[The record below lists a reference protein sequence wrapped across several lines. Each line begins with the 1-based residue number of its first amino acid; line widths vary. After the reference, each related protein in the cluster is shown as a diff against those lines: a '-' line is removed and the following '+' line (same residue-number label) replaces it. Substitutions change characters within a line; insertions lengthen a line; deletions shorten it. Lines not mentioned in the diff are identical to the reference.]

1 MKILISNDDG
11 YLSPGI
17 AVLARV
23 ASEFGHAV
31 VVAPDRDRS
40 GASNSLTL
48 DRPLSVRS
56 APNGFM
62 FVNGTPTDCVHI
74 AITGMLGWRP
84 DLVLSGLNDGA
95 NMGDDTIYSGTVAA
109 AMEGFQLG
117 VPAIAFSIAKRGFE
131 HLDAAGSVVRRI
143 LERWSSKPPDSPTL
157 LNVNIP
163 SLPSDR
169 IGSIRATRLGKRHFA
184 EPVIRA
190 TDPRDEPI
198 WWIGPPGSARDAGPG
213 TDFHA
218 VESGDVSVTPLEVD
232 LTGYRR
238 LEAMGAWLAHA

>member
-17 AVLARV
+17 AMLAKV
-23 ASEFGHAV
+23 ASRFGQAV
-31 VVAPDRDRS
+31 VVAPDQDRS
-40 GASNSLTL
+40 GSSNSLTL
-48 DRPLSVRS
+48 DRPLTART
-56 APNGFM
+56 APSGFLFM
-62 FVNGTPTDCVHI
+62 NGTPTDCVHI

-117 VPAIAFSIAKRGFE
+117 VPAIAFSIAQKGFA
-131 HLDAAGSVVRRI
+131 HLDAAGEVVERI
-143 LERWSSKPPDSPTL
+143 LRRWVAAPPEAPML

-163 SLPSDR
+163 SLPTER
-169 IGSIRATRLGKRHFA
+169 MGAIRTTRLGKRHFA
-184 EPVIRA
+184 EPAIADRN
-190 TDPRDEPI
+190 PRDEPI

-232 LTGYRR
+232 LTGYSR
-238 LEAMGAWLAHA
+238 LDRVSGWLASA

>member
-17 AVLARV
+17 AMLARV
-23 ASEFGHAV
+23 AGEFGHAV

-48 DRPLSVRS
+48 DRPLTVRT
-56 APNGFM
+56 AANGFM

-74 AITGMLGWRP
+74 AITGMLDWRP

-109 AMEGFQLG
+109 AMEGLQLG
-117 VPAIAFSIAKRGFE
+117 VPSIAFSIVKRGYE
-131 HLDAAGSVVRRI
+131 HLDAAGEVVRRI
-143 LERWSSKPPDSPTL
+143 LRRWADQPPQTPML

-163 SLPSDR
+163 SLPVDR
-169 IGSIRATRLGKRHFA
+169 IGVIRGTRLGKRHFA

-190 TDPRDEPI
+190 TDPREQPI
-198 WWIGPPGSARDAGPG
+198 WWIGPPGAARDAGPG

-218 VESGDVSVTPLEVD
+218 VETGDVSVTPLEVD
-232 LTGYRR
+232 LTGYRQ
-238 LEAMGAWLAHA
+238 LDAVGAWLSRA

>member
-17 AVLARV
+17 AMLARV
-23 ASEFGHAV
+23 AGEFGQAV

-48 DRPLSVRS
+48 DRPLSVRK
-56 APNGFM
+56 AANGFM

-74 AITGMLGWRP
+74 AITGMLDFRP

-117 VPAIAFSIAKRGFE
+117 VPAIAFSIIKRGYE
-131 HLDAAGSVVRRI
+131 HLDAAGDVVRRM
-143 LERWSSKPPDSPTL
+143 LRRWADQPPEGPML

-163 SLPSDR
+163 SLPADR
-169 IGSIRATRLGKRHFA
+169 MGAIRGTRLGKRHFA

-198 WWIGPPGSARDAGPG
+198 WWIGPPGAARDAGPG

-238 LEAMGAWLAHA
+238 LDAMSAWLARA